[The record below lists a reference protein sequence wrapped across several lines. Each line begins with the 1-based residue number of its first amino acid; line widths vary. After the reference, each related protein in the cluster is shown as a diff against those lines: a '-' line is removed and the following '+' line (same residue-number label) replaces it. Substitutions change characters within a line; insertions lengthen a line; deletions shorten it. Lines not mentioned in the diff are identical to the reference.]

1 MKAEEREPGEL
12 QGAQVERPSLLAPLL
27 TKRLPCRSCGR
38 LAPADR
44 LRPPKEPRKLG
55 RLGLRQRLERC
66 QQIQRFACLILQ
78 RKVRPP
84 EPDDEVPPT
93 LGDTSQRTAAG
104 ITGGGDR

>member
-27 TKRLPCRSCGR
+27 TKPLPCRSCGG
-38 LAPADR
+38 LSLADR
-44 LRPPKEPRKLG
+44 HRAGRDAAALRRPKEHRKLG

-66 QQIQRFACLILQ
+66 QQIQRFACPLLQ

-93 LGDTSQRTAAG
+93 LGDTS
-104 ITGGGDR
+104 